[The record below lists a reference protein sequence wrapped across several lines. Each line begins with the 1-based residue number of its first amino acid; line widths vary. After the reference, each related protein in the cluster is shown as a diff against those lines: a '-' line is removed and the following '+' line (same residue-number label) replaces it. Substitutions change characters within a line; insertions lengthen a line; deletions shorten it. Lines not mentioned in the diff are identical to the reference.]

1 MSLRLW
7 WALLW
12 IDANMEHTSL
22 QTSNLHLSIHPSAL
36 LSIPPS
42 PRPGA
47 RLSSSSICILHAGSR
62 TAALCGLAANHA
74 CLSVLQMFTMFT
86 HTLWRHLLM
95 QIRPNGLH
103 IKKQK
108 SRICCNKPAST
119 SQDEVKEPP
128 CKTDE
133 HFTFIPPVD
142 ITDCTKAEGEN
153 GVFHPL
159 CWIMRSHSIMCP
171 STAELCLWKWK
182 LTRSLK
188 QGDLPTWMSRG
199 CRNLFFC
206 CPKQKNL
213 DEAGGGSGG
222 STEKKRTRI
231 ERWLA

>member
-22 QTSNLHLSIHPSAL
+22 QTSNLHLSIHP
-36 LSIPPS
+36 PC
-42 PRPGA
+42 
-47 RLSSSSICILHAGSR
+47 SSSPPPTPPPCLLFIFVHLHPPR
-62 TAALCGLAANHA
+62 RQTAPLRRPAADHA
-74 CLSVLQMFTMFT
+74 RLSVLQMFTMFT
-86 HTLWRHLLM
+86 QMLWRGHSM
-95 QIRPNGLH
+95 
-103 IKKQK
+103 IKSQEVVVEFW
-108 SRICCNKPAST
+108 PST
-119 SQDEVKEPP
+119 VLPHKMKWLSLRARKMSYS
-128 CKTDE
+128 
-133 HFTFIPPVD
+133 IPPID
-142 ITDCTKAEGEN
+142 ITDCTKAEGGGKG

-199 CRNLFFC
+199 CRNLFLC

-213 DEAGGGSGG
+213 DEAGGGS
-222 STEKKRTRI
+222 TEKKPSRI